1 MTADAEETTI
11 ELDRKTLAV
20 RYRNQWAV
28 KRLQPTGAWDL
39 IASWSGGRRS
49 LYQWCTA
56 NDVHPT
62 AEAEA
67 TLSLLPENTGFKER
81 V

>member
-1 MTADAEETTI
+1 MTTDEETEI
-11 ELDRKTLAV
+11 ELDRKTKAV
-20 RYRNQWAV
+20 RYQNQWAV
-28 KRLQPTGAWDL
+28 QRKQPNGSWDL

-49 LYQWCTA
+49 LLQWCSA

-67 TLSLLPENTGFKER
+67 ALSLLPESTGFRER
-81 V
+81 T